1 MTALQWIVKEAKSI
15 KKAYPNRF
23 AKWTDYVKQASA
35 IYASKHKGKSPVGK
49 KKAVKKTPKK
59 KVGVIKK
66 KIVKKAAPKK
76 IIKKH
81 THYGKIKSHMRRVN
95 GVTKKLNQKY
105 VIYNIDTKKEI
116 VGFNNLADAKE
127 VLRDFKY
134 DGDNVKI
141 INNTKTTKTKRKK
154 PSEKDVLNSI
164 KHAESVQKKHMSVGN
179 YIGDI
184 AIDKFKKVNNDI
196 INLENALLK
205 NIETSKKF
213 QYKTPFWKKYLSDK
227 NKKIKSLIKELKTHA
242 KELKKHI

>member
-35 IYASKHKGKSPVGK
+35 IYATKHKGKSPVGK

-95 GVTKKLNQKY
+95 GVTKK
-105 VIYNIDTKKEI
+105 
-116 VGFNNLADAKE
+116 
-127 VLRDFKY
+127 
-134 DGDNVKI
+134 
-141 INNTKTTKTKRKK
+141 
-154 PSEKDVLNSI
+154 PSEKDVLKSI
-164 KHAESVQKKHMSVGN
+164 THAVKVQKSHMSVGN
-179 YIGDI
+179 LDNKLISEYKDTLGRIRYYETTIDMFKI
-184 AIDKFKKVNNDI
+184 AIKQHKERGLTPSNVLALKKDI
-196 INLENALLK
+196 
-205 NIETSKKF
+205 KKF
-213 QYKTPFWKKYLSDK
+213 NS
-227 NKKIKSLIKELKTHA
+227 IIKELRTHSR
-242 KELKKHI
+242 ELRKHI